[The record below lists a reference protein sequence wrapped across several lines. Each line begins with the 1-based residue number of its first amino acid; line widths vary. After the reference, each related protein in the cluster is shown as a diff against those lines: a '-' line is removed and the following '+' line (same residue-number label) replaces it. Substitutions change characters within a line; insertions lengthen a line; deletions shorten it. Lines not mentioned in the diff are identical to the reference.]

1 VKTAVSRTLFRAAF
15 RAAVVGFLA
24 IELLD
29 ELVFGAR
36 EAALPSIRTDLG
48 LSYAEI
54 GVALALPNVASALA
68 EPLLGL
74 LGDLWRRRL
83 LVVGGGVAYGLA
95 LLLLAGAA
103 GFWMLLVSFM
113 ILYPASGAFVSLAQA
128 SFMDSAPER
137 RERNMLRWTLA
148 AYVGA
153 LAGPPLVGLAL
164 ALGVG
169 WRPVFAGL
177 GLLALAIA
185 VGSTRLPLAAA
196 PAEPGAAG
204 LRSAVRALRNRAVV
218 WWLVLLEAADSLG
231 DVLFA
236 FLALYLVDEVG
247 LTGAEA
253 ALVLTA
259 WLGAGLA
266 GNLAALRI
274 VDRVGGLRLVRATAA
289 AAVVVY
295 AGFLLVEPFGLKLAL
310 LLALGVLVAG
320 WYPVLKARLYAQLP
334 GRSGTVMAAA
344 GAFDLVAIVPPLAV
358 GLAAN
363 RYGLDVALWLLLA
376 GPLVLLAGLRPA
388 REAAVR

>member
-1 VKTAVSRTLFRAAF
+1 VKTAVVQAVF

-36 EAALPSIRTDLG
+36 EAALPAIRTDLG

-54 GVALALPNVASALA
+54 GLALALPNVASALA

-83 LVVGGGVAYGLA
+83 LVVGGGIAYGLA
-95 LLLLAGAA
+95 LLLLAGAG
-103 GFWMLLVSFM
+103 GFWTLLVAFL

-177 GLLALAIA
+177 GVLALAIA
-185 VGSTRLPLAAA
+185 LGATRLPLAAA
-196 PAEPGAAG
+196 PAEAGAAG
-204 LRSAVRALRNRAVV
+204 LRPALQALKNRAVA
-218 WWLVLLEAADSLG
+218 WWLVLLQAADLLG

-236 FLALYLVDEVG
+236 FLALYLVDEAG
-247 LTGAEA
+247 LSATEA
-253 ALVLTA
+253 ALALTA
-259 WLGAGLA
+259 WLAAGLA
-266 GNLAALRI
+266 GNVAALRL
-274 VDRVGGLRLVRATAA
+274 VDRVGGMRFVRVTAA
-289 AAVVVY
+289 AAALAY
-295 AGFLLVEPFGLKLAL
+295 AGFLLVDQLAPKLAL
-310 LLALGVLVAG
+310 LLALGALMAG

-344 GAFDLVAIVPPLAV
+344 GAFDLVALLPPLAV
-358 GLAAN
+358 GLTAN

-376 GPLVLLAGLRPA
+376 GPAVLLVGLRPA
-388 REAAVR
+388 SDQPVR